1 MTRDE
6 LKQILQQPYDRTAW
20 LSLLRELFGSA
31 VSVLASPHTISTA
44 RSDGLKLIQLGS
56 VQLSDG
62 RNLTL
67 LEGEVGD
74 RVQIRKNRVAIQSW
88 AASHIDMHSVHGVL
102 AVFRGKEVEYRFTF
116 VAKESEFTEDGKFVE
131 RQTAPRRYT
140 YLLGPGESC
149 ATAAQRFLQ
158 LAEKKDR
165 STLSDVVEAFSVEK
179 LTREF
184 FQEYKNHYSRFVAHL
199 LSGELPQRVFG
210 IPRVEDASEQDKANK
225 SVRDF
230 AKRLLGRLV
239 FLHFLQKKGWLGCS
253 ADRSDWVDGDRDF
266 VRNLF
271 RGCLDRERFHSSRLV
286 PLFYGTLNDPD
297 RARSIFPITG
307 TRVPYLNGGLFE
319 RERMPNDHA
328 PLPVERIDF
337 PAALFES
344 LIEFF
349 AQYNFTI
356 DENDP
361 DDNEIGIDPEMLGHI
376 FENLLEDNKDK
387 GAYYTP
393 KAIVRFMCQ
402 QSLIQYLQKHLGE
415 NEALERLVRFKE
427 EGPRNDRNNWVVRN
441 ARRIEE
447 LLDQV
452 KICDPAIGSGAFP
465 IGLLQE
471 IYWIKFALDMTLD
484 PAETKLKIIQNA
496 IYGVDLDAGAVEIA
510 RLRFWLALIVDED
523 EPRPLPNLDY
533 KIMQGDSLLE
543 SFEGIPLDRLH
554 SPEGDETP
562 IVPLGHQSNL
572 GFAGSQPL
580 LKSKAKAVEI
590 SGLIRDYF
598 GETDPARKSALHQR
612 IDRFVL
618 DHLEYNLHLAE
629 DALHRELKPLVT
641 DIARKQ
647 LELKGWTPPK
657 KIAAKVDQLNRD
669 RKDIARKKAK
679 LRELEEKPERPYFLW
694 HLFFQDVF
702 EQGGF
707 DIVIA
712 NPPYVRQETIKEQ
725 KPQLEQAFGD
735 FYCGT
740 ADLYTYFYK
749 LGLDKLKN
757 GGHLC
762 FIAPNKFM
770 RAGYGEKTRAL
781 LTGSAIPKVVL
792 DFGEL
797 PVFDAGTD
805 PSIMLVEKKSSDQ
818 NSQETGAARFRAA
831 TFTDAAQLD
840 RLEETVASVGFDTPV
855 SALRPEGWALKRPDV
870 HALMAKL
877 RGTGTPLGEY
887 VEGKLYYGIKT
898 GLNEAFVI
906 DEATRKRLIAEDP
919 KSADLIEPWLR
930 GRDIKKW
937 KSEWAGLYVI
947 AIASSGNRKWRWSEE
962 KAEATARAL
971 FRKEYPA
978 IHRHL
983 SQWEDKLR
991 ARDDQGKFWWEL
1003 RACVYYDEF
1012 ERHKIIYP
1020 IIAKEMRASFDLS
1033 GILHND
1039 KCFMIPRADFYLMS
1053 VMNSKLMDYYF
1064 RQNFAGHGDPFKGG
1078 RLEFRGIFMELMPV
1092 FPATDTQKVP
1102 ITERVQKILADPTGP
1117 EVLRLEDEIDRLV
1130 YALYGLNEDEIAL
1143 IESSVA
1149 GKGRPDVPDQKSALF
1164 SRILPVLKVQTAYFS
1179 IDAIRR
1185 ALEAGGIEMTDDTL
1199 REYMSEAMAKGIV
1212 SDAGRGWYSRHDQPV
1227 FLDPAPVAKLVRV
1240 VKKAFPLLDFCCWS
1254 TVQFNPFA
1262 HHLIGQPTLFLYAEG
1277 DTLDSVA
1284 GKLREHGWDA
1294 WADPKQ
1300 KDVERF
1306 VHPGEKTVI
1315 LRPSISKQPE
1325 GDNQVAPIEKALVD
1339 LRVEAGRLKLMDVSE
1354 TQRVL
1359 DSVIRS
1365 GLVQLPVL
1373 LAYAARRGE
1382 EIISA
1387 EITH

>member
-6 LKQILQQPYDRTAW
+6 LKQRLQQPYDRTAW
-20 LSLLRELFGSA
+20 LALVRELFGSS
-31 VSVLASPHTISTA
+31 VSVLALPHTISTA
-44 RSDGLKLIQLGS
+44 RSDGLKLIQLGN

-184 FQEYKNHYSRFVAHL
+184 FQEYKNHYSRFIAHL

-210 IPRVEDASEQDKANK
+210 IPRIEDAAEQDKANK
-225 SVRDF
+225 PVRDF

-239 FLHFLQKKGWLGCS
+239 FLHFLQKKGWLGCP

-271 RGCLDRERFHSSRLV
+271 RGCLDQERFHSSRLG

-297 RARSIFPITG
+297 RARSIFSITG

-337 PAALFES
+337 PAALFEP
-344 LIEFF
+344 LLEFF

-376 FENLLEDNKDK
+376 FEELLEDNKDK

-393 KAIVRFMCQ
+393 KAIVQYMCQ
-402 QSLIQYLQKHLGE
+402 QSLIRYLQKHLGE
-415 NEALERLVRFKE
+415 REDLVRLVRFKDA
-427 EGPRNDRNNWVVRN
+427 GSHATDRNNWIRQN
-441 ARRIEE
+441 ARAIEE
-447 LLDQV
+447 LLDRV

-471 IYWIKFALDMTLD
+471 IYWIKMTLD
-484 PAETKLKIIQNA
+484 WTLDSAETKLKIIQNA

-510 RLRFWLALIVDED
+510 RLRFWLALVVDEK

-554 SPEGDETP
+554 NPEGDGTP

-580 LKSKAKAVEI
+580 LKSSAKAKEI
-590 SGLIRDYF
+590 FGLIRNYF
-598 GETDPARKSALHQR
+598 GEIDPARKGTLHQR

-618 DHLEYNLHLAE
+618 DHLEYNLQCEEARLDKDLKQHVAVVAKNQLA
-629 DALHRELKPLVT
+629 
-641 DIARKQ
+641 
-647 LELKGWTPPK
+647 LKGWTPQK
-657 KIAAKVDQLNRD
+657 KLATTIDQLNRE
-669 RKDIARKKAK
+669 RKDLSRKKAK

-712 NPPYVRQETIKEQ
+712 NPPYVRQETIKAQ

-770 RAGYGEKTRAL
+770 RAGYGRNTRVL
-781 LTGSAIPKVVL
+781 LTREAIPKVVL
-792 DFGEL
+792 DFGDL
-797 PVFDAGTD
+797 PIFDATTY
-805 PSIMLVEKKSSDQ
+805 PSILLVEKKAAGVDES
-818 NSQETGAARFRAA
+818 EPARFLAA
-831 TFTDAAQLD
+831 TFTEAAQLE
-840 RLEETVASVGFDTPV
+840 RLVETIAAVGFEMPV
-855 SALRPEGWALKRPDV
+855 SALRPEGWALERPEV
-870 HALMAKL
+870 LALMEKL
-877 RGTGTPLGEY
+877 RGVGKPLGEY
-887 VEGKLYYGIKT
+887 VEGKFYYGIKT

-906 DEATRKRLIAEDP
+906 DESTRKRLIAEDP
-919 KSADLIEPWLR
+919 KSADLIKPWLR
-930 GRDIKKW
+930 GRDI
-937 KSEWAGLYVI
+937 
-947 AIASSGNRKWRWSEE
+947 RKW
-962 KAEATARAL
+962 ATEPSGVYVL
-971 FRKEYPA
+971 YIPWHFEIDNYPSVLA
-978 IHRHL
+978 HL
-983 SQWEDKLR
+983 SRYKKKLSER
-991 ARDDQGKFWWEL
+991 NEIATERHEWYALQRYASE
-1003 RACVYYDEF
+1003 YIEEF
-1012 ERHKIIYP
+1012 ERSKIVYP
-1020 IIAKEMRASFDLS
+1020 DIAHHSKFLLDESGSFS
-1033 GILHND
+1033 SNTTY
-1039 KCFMIPRADFYLMS
+1039 FIPTSDSFFLGLL
-1053 VMNSKLMDYYF
+1053 NSKLLWWYYGTITSTI
-1064 RQNFAGHGDPFKGG
+1064 QGG
-1078 RLEFRGIFMELMPV
+1078 FVRYFSQYMGQL
-1092 FPATDTQKVP
+1092 P
-1102 ITERVQKILADPTGP
+1102 IAVASDAKKAPIVDRVRAILADPTGP
-1117 EVLRLEDEIDRLV
+1117 EVPRLEAEIDRLV

-1143 IESSVA
+1143 VEGSVA
-1149 GKGRPDVPDQKSALF
+1149 GKGRPAAPDQKSALF
-1164 SRILPVLKVQTAYFS
+1164 GRVLPALKKQTAYFS
-1179 IDAIRR
+1179 TDVVRR
-1185 ALEAGGIEMTDDTL
+1185 ALAAAGIELADDTL
-1199 REYMSEAMAKGIV
+1199 REYLSEAMSKGVV

-1227 FLDPAPVAKLVRV
+1227 FLDHAPVAKLVRV

-1262 HHLIGQPTLFLYAEG
+1262 HHLTGQPTLFLYAEG

-1284 GKLREHGWDA
+1284 VKLRELGWDA

-1306 VHPGEKTVI
+1306 VHPGERTVI

-1325 GDNQVAPIEKALVD
+1325 GESQAAPIEKALVD
-1339 LRVEAGRLKLMDVSE
+1339 LRVEAGRLKLMDLSE

-1359 DSVIRS
+1359 DSVLRS
-1365 GLVQLPVL
+1365 GLIQLPVL
-1373 LAYAARRGE
+1373 IAYAARRGE
-1382 EIISA
+1382 EIIST
-1387 EITH
+1387 EIAH

>member
-20 LSLLRELFGSA
+20 LALVRELFGSS
-31 VSVLASPHTISTA
+31 VSVLALPHTISTA
-44 RSDGLKLIQLGS
+44 RSDGLKLIQLGN

-88 AASHIDMHSVHGVL
+88 AASYIDMHSVHGVL

-210 IPRVEDASEQDKANK
+210 IPRIEDAAEQDKANK
-225 SVRDF
+225 PVRDF

-239 FLHFLQKKGWLGCS
+239 FLHFLQKKGWLGCP

-271 RGCLDRERFHSSRLV
+271 RGCLDQERFHSSRLG

-297 RARSIFPITG
+297 RARSIFSITG

-337 PAALFES
+337 PAALFEP
-344 LIEFF
+344 LLEFF

-427 EGPRNDRNNWVVRN
+427 EGPRNDRHNWVVRN

-484 PAETKLKIIQNA
+484 PAEIKLKIIQNA

-554 SPEGDETP
+554 SHEGDETP
-562 IVPLGHQSNL
+562 IVPLGHQSTL

-629 DALHRELKPLVT
+629 EALNRELKPLVT

-712 NPPYVRQETIKEQ
+712 NPPYVRQETIKAQ

-770 RAGYGEKTRAL
+770 RAGYGRNTRVL
-781 LTGSAIPKVVL
+781 LTREAIPKVVL
-792 DFGEL
+792 DFGDL
-797 PVFDAGTD
+797 PIFDATTY
-805 PSIMLVEKKSSDQ
+805 PSIVLVEKRT
-818 NSQETGAARFRAA
+818 TGAEPEGGEPGRFRAA
-831 TFTDAAQLD
+831 TFTEAAQLE
-840 RLEETVASVGFDTPV
+840 RLEETIAAVGFEMPV
-855 SALRPEGWALKRPDV
+855 SALRPEGWALERPEV
-870 HALMAKL
+870 LALMEKL
-877 RGTGTPLGEY
+877 RGVGKPLGEY
-887 VEGKLYYGIKT
+887 VEGKFYYGIKT

-906 DEATRKRLIAEDP
+906 DESTRKRLIAEDP
-919 KSADLIEPWLR
+919 KSADLIKPWLR
-930 GRDIKKW
+930 GRDI
-937 KSEWAGLYVI
+937 
-947 AIASSGNRKWRWSEE
+947 RKW
-962 KAEATARAL
+962 ATEPSGVYVL
-971 FRKEYPA
+971 YIPWHFEIDNYPA
-978 IHRHL
+978 VLAHL
-983 SQWEDKLR
+983 SRYKKKLSER
-991 ARDDQGKFWWEL
+991 NEIATERHEWYALQRYASE
-1003 RACVYYDEF
+1003 YIEEF
-1012 ERHKIIYP
+1012 ERSKIVYP
-1020 IIAKEMRASFDLS
+1020 DIAHHSKFLLDESGSFS
-1033 GILHND
+1033 SNTTY
-1039 KCFMIPRADFYLMS
+1039 FIPTSDSFFLGLL
-1053 VMNSKLMDYYF
+1053 NSKLLWWYYGTITSTI
-1064 RQNFAGHGDPFKGG
+1064 QGG
-1078 RLEFRGIFMELMPV
+1078 FVRYFSQYMGQL
-1092 FPATDTQKVP
+1092 P
-1102 ITERVQKILADPTGP
+1102 IAVASDAKKAPIVDRVRAILADPTGP
-1117 EVLRLEDEIDRLV
+1117 EVTRLEAEIDRLV

-1143 IESSVA
+1143 VEGSVA
-1149 GKGRPDVPDQKSALF
+1149 GKGRPAAPDQKSALF
-1164 SRILPVLKVQTAYFS
+1164 GRVLPALKKQTAYFS
-1179 IDAIRR
+1179 TDVVRR
-1185 ALEAGGIEMTDDTL
+1185 ALAAAGIEMTDDTL
-1199 REYMSEAMAKGIV
+1199 REYLSEAMSKGVV
-1212 SDAGRGWYSRHDQPV
+1212 SDAGRGWYSRHDQSV

-1262 HHLIGQPTLFLYAEG
+1262 HHLIGQPTAFLYAES

-1284 GKLREHGWDA
+1284 GKLRELGWDA

-1325 GDNQVAPIEKALVD
+1325 GETQAAPIEKALVD
-1339 LRVEAGRLKLMDVSE
+1339 LRVEACRLKLMDLSE

-1373 LAYAARRGE
+1373 IAYAARRGE
-1382 EIISA
+1382 EIIST
-1387 EITH
+1387 EITY

>member
-6 LKQILQQPYDRTAW
+6 LKQRLQLPYDRAAW
-20 LSLLRELFGSA
+20 IELVRELFGSA
-31 VSVLASPHTISTA
+31 VSVLASPHTVSTG
-44 RSDGLKLIQLGS
+44 RSDGLKLIQLGN

-102 AVFRGKEVEYRFTF
+102 AVFRGKEVEHRFTF

-165 STLSDVVEAFSVEK
+165 SMLSDVVEAFSVEK
-179 LTREF
+179 LNREF

-210 IPRVEDASEQDKANK
+210 IPRIEDAAEQDKANK
-225 SVRDF
+225 PVRDF

-239 FLHFLQKKGWLGCS
+239 FLHFLQKKGWLGCP

-271 RGCLDRERFHSSRLV
+271 RGCLDQERFHSTRLI

-297 RARSIFPITG
+297 RARSIFSITG

-337 PAALFES
+337 PAALFEP
-344 LIEFF
+344 LLEFF

-376 FENLLEDNKDK
+376 FEELLEDNKDK

-393 KAIVRFMCQ
+393 KAIVQYMCQ
-402 QSLIQYLQKHLGE
+402 QSLIRYLQKHLGE
-415 NEALERLVRFKE
+415 REDLVRLVRFKDA
-427 EGPRNDRNNWVVRN
+427 GSHATDRNNWIRQN
-441 ARRIEE
+441 ARAIEE
-447 LLDQV
+447 LIDRV

-471 IYWIKFALDMTLD
+471 IYWIKMTLD
-484 PAETKLKIIQNA
+484 WTLDSAETKLKIIENA
-496 IYGVDLDAGAVEIA
+496 IYGVDIDAGAVEIA
-510 RLRFWLALIVDED
+510 RLRFWLALVVDEK

-554 SPEGDETP
+554 APEGDGTP
-562 IVPLGHQSNL
+562 IVPVGQGNL
-572 GFAGSQPL
+572 GFAGSQLL
-580 LKSKAKAVEI
+580 LKSSAKAKEI

-598 GETDPARKSALHQR
+598 GEIDPARKGTLHQR

-629 DALHRELKPLVT
+629 DALNRELKPLVT

-657 KIAAKVDQLNRD
+657 KIAVKVNQLNRD

-712 NPPYVRQETIKEQ
+712 NPPYVSVEKFSRTAVQEQWKAQYRTYASRGDIYCFFYERGIGLL
-725 KPQLEQAFGD
+725 KP
-735 FYCGT
+735 
-740 ADLYTYFYK
+740 
-749 LGLDKLKN
+749 
-757 GGHLC
+757 GGALC
-762 FIAPNKFM
+762 FISSNKFM
-770 RAGYGEKTRAL
+770 RAGYGRGLRGL
-781 LTGSAIPKVVL
+781 LAGQTL
-792 DFGEL
+792 DAVIDFCEL
-797 PVFDAGTD
+797 PVFAAATD
-805 PSIMLVEKKSSDQ
+805 PAIVLLEKGPPPEGHQLTTAVIKESPEIERLVEAIDHRGT
-818 NSQETGAARFRAA
+818 NRVQESLSP
-831 TFTDAAQLD
+831 D
-840 RLEETVASVGFDTPV
+840 
-855 SALRPEGWALKRPDV
+855 GWAMEGQEGL
-870 HALMAKL
+870 ALLEKL
-877 RGTGTPLGEY
+877 RSKGKPLGDF
-887 VEGKLYYGIKT
+887 VDGNIYYGIKT

-906 DEATRKRLIAEDP
+906 DQETRDRLVREDP
-919 KSADLIEPWLR
+919 KSAELIRKWIR
-930 GRDIKKW
+930 GKDIKRW
-937 KSEWAGLYVI
+937 TGEWNGWY
-947 AIASSGNRKWRWSEE
+947 AIVFPHGFHPELRR
-962 KAEATARAL
+962 
-971 FRKEYPA
+971 YPA
-978 IHRHL
+978 ILKHLSRHEEPLKERGQCRTSRGGKSEGQHHWLELDNNPKPEYLEAFNRSKIVFNETSKELHAYVDSDGYAINKTGFIVVSDDPLYTLSIVNSSALDYLYRSEFPAWGDPWKDGRVQFRGDRMAGIPIPDAAPSEREQLRHL
-983 SQWEDKLR
+983 AER
-991 ARDDQGKFWWEL
+991 AATAVGNEL
-1003 RACVYYDEF
+1003 IRIEREIDAIVY
-1012 ERHKIIYP
+1012 RL
-1020 IIAKEMRASFDLS
+1020 FDLT
-1033 GILHND
+1033 
-1039 KCFMIPRADFYLMS
+1039 P
-1053 VMNSKLMDYYF
+1053 
-1064 RQNFAGHGDPFKGG
+1064 
-1078 RLEFRGIFMELMPV
+1078 
-1092 FPATDTQKVP
+1092 
-1102 ITERVQKILADPTGP
+1102 
-1117 EVLRLEDEIDRLV
+1117 
-1130 YALYGLNEDEIAL
+1130 DEIAL
-1143 IESSVA
+1143 IERSIPRFETASGLDIKA
-1149 GKGRPDVPDQKSALF
+1149 ALLAK
-1164 SRILPVLKVQTAYFS
+1164 ILPSLKAQTAYLS

-1185 ALEAGGIEMTDDTL
+1185 ALATAGIEMTDDTL
-1199 REYMSEAMAKGIV
+1199 REYISEAMLKGIV

-1240 VKKAFPLLDFCCWS
+1240 VKKAFPLFDFCCWS

-1262 HHLIGQPTLFLYAEG
+1262 HHLIGQPTLFLYAES

-1284 GKLREHGWDA
+1284 GKLRELGWDA

-1325 GDNQVAPIEKALVD
+1325 GETQVAPIEKALVD
-1339 LRVEAGRLKLMDVSE
+1339 LRVEAGRLKLMDKSE
-1354 TQRVL
+1354 TQRILDAVL
-1359 DSVIRS
+1359 SA
-1365 GLVQLPVL
+1365 GLIQLPVMI
-1373 LAYAARRGE
+1373 AYAARRGE
-1382 EIISA
+1382 KIISA
-1387 EITH
+1387 EITD

>member
-6 LKQILQQPYDRTAW
+6 LKQRLQQPYDRTAW
-20 LSLLRELFGSA
+20 LALLRELFGSA
-31 VSVLASPHTISTA
+31 VSVLASSHTVSTG
-44 RSDGLKLIQLGS
+44 RSDGLKLIQLGN

-88 AASHIDMHSVHGVL
+88 AASHIDMHSVHGAL

-158 LAEKKDR
+158 LTEKKDR
-165 STLSDVVEAFSVEK
+165 STLPDVVEAFSVEK

-184 FQEYKNHYSRFVAHL
+184 FQDYKNHYSRFVAHL

-210 IPRVEDASEQDKANK
+210 IPRIEDAGEQDKANK
-225 SVRDF
+225 PVRDF

-239 FLHFLQKKGWLGCS
+239 FLHFLQKKGWLGCP
-253 ADRSDWVDGDRDF
+253 ADRTDWTDGDRDF

-271 RGCLDRERFHSSRLV
+271 RGCLDRERFHSTRLI

-328 PLPVERIDF
+328 PLPAERIDF
-337 PAALFES
+337 PAALFEP
-344 LIEFF
+344 LLEFF

-402 QSLIQYLQKHLGE
+402 QSLIQYLQKHLGK

-554 SPEGDETP
+554 SPESDETP
-562 IVPLGHQSNL
+562 IAPLGHQGNL

-618 DHLEYNLHLAE
+618 DHLEYNLQLADE
-629 DALHRELKPLVT
+629 ALNRELKPLVT

-657 KIAAKVDQLNRD
+657 KIAAKVDRLNRD
-669 RKDIARKKAK
+669 RKDIVRKQAK

-694 HLFFQDVF
+694 HLFFQGVF

-712 NPPYVRQETIKEQ
+712 NPPYVRQETIKAQ

-757 GGHLC
+757 RGHLC

-770 RAGYGEKTRAL
+770 RAGYGRNTRVL
-781 LTGSAIPKVVL
+781 LTREAIPKVVL
-792 DFGEL
+792 DFGDL
-797 PVFDAGTD
+797 PIFDATTY
-805 PSIMLVEKKSSDQ
+805 PSILLVEKKASGVD
-818 NSQETGAARFRAA
+818 EGEPARFLAA
-831 TFTDAAQLD
+831 TFTEADQLE
-840 RLEETVASVGFDTPV
+840 RLEETIAAVGFEMPV
-855 SALRPEGWALKRPDV
+855 LALRPEGWALERPETL
-870 HALMAKL
+870 ALMAKL
-877 RGTGTPLGEY
+877 RATGVPLGEY
-887 VEGKLYYGIKT
+887 VGGKFYYGIKT

-919 KSADLIEPWLR
+919 KSADLIKPWLR

-937 KSEWAGLYVI
+937 RADWAGLYVI
-947 AIASSGNRKWRWSEE
+947 AIASSGNRDWRWSEE
-962 KAEATARAL
+962 KVEAPARAL

-1003 RACVYYDEF
+1003 RACAYWGEF
-1012 ERHKIIYP
+1012 DNPKISWSHFATVPEFVFAEKGFLSNDKSYILP
-1020 IIAKEMRASFDLS
+1020 TEDLS
-1033 GILHND
+1033 LLGIL
-1039 KCFMIPRADFYLMS
+1039 
-1053 VMNSKLMDYYF
+1053 NSKITAF
-1064 RQNFAGHGDPFKGG
+1064 FIGRISPPVQGG
-1078 RLEFRGIFMELMPV
+1078 YMELRKIYLEQLPV
-1092 FPATDTQKVP
+1092 PVVSDERKAP
-1102 ITERVQKILADPTGP
+1102 ITERVRRILADPGLDVP
-1117 EVLRLEDEIDRLV
+1117 RLEAEIDRLV
-1130 YALYGLNEDEIAL
+1130 YALYGLTDDEITL
-1143 IESSVA
+1143 VEESVA
-1149 GKGRPDVPDQKSALF
+1149 GQGRPTVPDQKSALF
-1164 SRILPVLKVQTAYFS
+1164 GRVLPALMAQTAYIS

-1185 ALEAGGIEMTDDTL
+1185 ALAAAGIELADDTL
-1199 REYMSEAMAKGIV
+1199 REYLSEAMGKGIV

-1227 FLDPAPVAKLVRV
+1227 ILDPAPVAKLVRV

-1262 HHLIGQPTLFLYAEG
+1262 HHLIGQPTLFLYAES

-1284 GKLREHGWDA
+1284 VKLRELGWDA

-1325 GDNQVAPIEKALVD
+1325 GETQVAPIEKALVD
-1339 LRVEAGRLKLMDVSE
+1339 LRVEAGHLKLMDLSE
-1354 TQRVL
+1354 TKRVL
-1359 DSVIRS
+1359 DSVLRS

-1373 LAYAARRGE
+1373 IAYAARRGE

>member
-6 LKQILQQPYDRTAW
+6 LKQRLQQPYDRTAW
-20 LSLLRELFGSA
+20 LALLRELFGSA
-31 VSVLASPHTISTA
+31 VSVLASSHTVSTG
-44 RSDGLKLIQLGS
+44 RSDGLKLIQLGN

-88 AASHIDMHSVHGVL
+88 AASHIDMHCVHGAL

-116 VAKESEFTEDGKFVE
+116 VAKESEFTEDGIFVE

-165 STLSDVVEAFSVEK
+165 STLPDVVEAFSVEK

-184 FQEYKNHYSRFVAHL
+184 FQDYKNHYSRFVAHL

-210 IPRVEDASEQDKANK
+210 IPRIEDAGEQDKANK
-225 SVRDF
+225 PVRDF

-239 FLHFLQKKGWLGCS
+239 FLHFLQKKGWLGCP
-253 ADRSDWVDGDRDF
+253 ADRTDWTDGDRDF

-271 RGCLDRERFHSSRLV
+271 RGCLDRERFHSTRLI

-297 RARSIFPITG
+297 RARSIFSITG

-319 RERMPNDHA
+319 RERMPNDHS

-337 PAALFES
+337 PAALFEP
-344 LIEFF
+344 LLEFF

-361 DDNEIGIDPEMLGHI
+361 DDNEIGIDPEMMGHI

-427 EGPRNDRNNWVVRN
+427 EGPRSDRHNCVVRN

-554 SPEGDETP
+554 SPEGEETP

-618 DHLEYNLHLAE
+618 DHLEYNLQLAE
-629 DALHRELKPLVT
+629 EALHRELKPLVT
-641 DIARKQ
+641 DIARKKF
-647 LELKGWTPPK
+647 ELKGWTPPK

-694 HLFFQDVF
+694 HLFFQDIF

-712 NPPYVRQETIKEQ
+712 NPPYVRQETIKAQ

-770 RAGYGEKTRAL
+770 RAGYGRNTRVL
-781 LTGSAIPKVVL
+781 LTREAIPKVVL
-792 DFGEL
+792 DFGDL
-797 PVFDAGTD
+797 PIFDATTY
-805 PSIMLVEKKSSDQ
+805 PSILLVEKKASGVD
-818 NSQETGAARFRAA
+818 EGEPARFLTA
-831 TFTDAAQLD
+831 TFTEAAQLE
-840 RLEETVASVGFDTPV
+840 RLEETIAAVGFGMPV
-855 SALRPEGWALKRPDV
+855 SALRPEGWALERPETL
-870 HALMAKL
+870 ALMAKL
-877 RGTGTPLGEY
+877 RATGVPLGEY
-887 VEGKLYYGIKT
+887 VGGKFYYGIKT

-919 KSADLIEPWLR
+919 KSADLIKSWLR

-937 KSEWAGLYVI
+937 KAEWAGLYVI
-947 AIASSGNRKWRWSEE
+947 AIASSGNRKWSWSEE
-962 KAEATARAL
+962 KAETSARAL

-978 IHRHL
+978 VHRHL

-1003 RACVYYDEF
+1003 RSCVYWDEF
-1012 ERHKIIYP
+1012 DRPKIVYPDIAHHSKFTWDESRAFIGNTAYIIPTDEDWLVGLLNSSLTWWLYLNVSSMIQGGFVRFIAQYMGQLPIPVGDEYQKAP
-1020 IIAKEMRASFDLS
+1020 IIE
-1033 GILHND
+1033 
-1039 KCFMIPRADFYLMS
+1039 
-1053 VMNSKLMDYYF
+1053 
-1064 RQNFAGHGDPFKGG
+1064 
-1078 RLEFRGIFMELMPV
+1078 
-1092 FPATDTQKVP
+1092 KV
-1102 ITERVQKILADPTGP
+1102 RKVLADPHSP
-1117 EVLRLEDEIDRLV
+1117 DVPRLEAEIDRLV
-1130 YALYGLNEDEIAL
+1130 YDLYGLTEDEIAL

-1149 GKGRPDVPDQKSALF
+1149 GKGRPDVPDRKSALF
-1164 SRILPVLKVQTAYFS
+1164 GRILPALKEQTAYIS

-1185 ALEAGGIEMTDDTL
+1185 ALTTAGIELADDTL
-1199 REYMSEAMAKGIV
+1199 REYMSEAMSKGVV
-1212 SDAGRGWYSRHDQPV
+1212 SDAGRGWYSRHAEPV
-1227 FLDPAPVAKLVRV
+1227 FLDP
-1240 VKKAFPLLDFCCWS
+1240 
-1254 TVQFNPFA
+1254 
-1262 HHLIGQPTLFLYAEG
+1262 
-1277 DTLDSVA
+1277 
-1284 GKLREHGWDA
+1284 
-1294 WADPKQ
+1294 
-1300 KDVERF
+1300 
-1306 VHPGEKTVI
+1306 
-1315 LRPSISKQPE
+1315 
-1325 GDNQVAPIEKALVD
+1325 
-1339 LRVEAGRLKLMDVSE
+1339 
-1354 TQRVL
+1354 
-1359 DSVIRS
+1359 
-1365 GLVQLPVL
+1365 
-1373 LAYAARRGE
+1373 
-1382 EIISA
+1382 
-1387 EITH
+1387 